1 LAADVSNG
9 KLAQVVGR
17 MVNCLRDE
25 TIAAFVGG
33 ALDEIDLRRVD
44 EHLAGCSDC
53 RGVIADAAYGALEQ
67 TGTPPSNDA
76 QPAVGHASEPG
87 SEGGRGLVP
96 ALAPGDVIADKYEVE
111 HLLGSGGMGQVF
123 AARHLELGQR
133 VAIKVLDHRGPTA
146 AARFLREART
156 SANLVSDHVPRV
168 FDVGRL
174 PAGAPYLVMEY
185 LVGQDLRRLLEDR
198 GPIDATDAVAYLL
211 DACAAV
217 AGAHAAGI
225 VHRDLK
231 PANLLLT
238 SRADGQPLVKV
249 LDFGVSKVMGDD
261 DLPAPASDQGLT
273 STGVVLGSPLYM
285 SPEQVRARKDIDAR
299 TDVWSLGAILFEL
312 LSGRPPF
319 RAPTL
324 PALAVAIAVE
334 SPPALSSLRS
344 DLPDGLELITQR
356 CLEKRPELRFQSVDE
371 LARALRPLLSTAR
384 EEARSWATIDPASAP
399 APRRR
404 LVAALAIGGALVVG
418 GVAVRFAQNPRGAL
432 ARDRDTA
439 AKKPDVVAVS
449 PTPPP
454 VPGAPMPVTVQAT
467 AAATAPPAA
476 FRSPSAASPARPAT
490 RRRTSRPGPLDTPD

>member
-1 LAADVSNG
+1 
-9 KLAQVVGR
+9 

-33 ALDEIDLRRVD
+33 ALDDNDLRMVD
-44 EHLAGCSDC
+44 EHLAACSVC

-67 TGTPPSNDA
+67 TGTPPSNEVL
-76 QPAVGHASEPG
+76 PTFGHVSERG
-87 SEGGRGLVP
+87 SEGGGGFVP

-111 HLLGSGGMGQVF
+111 HLLGTGGMGQVF

-156 SANLVSDHVPRV
+156 SANLVSDHIPRV

-185 LVGQDLRRLLEDR
+185 LVGQDLRRLLADR

-231 PANLLLT
+231 PANLFLT

-261 DLPAPASDQGLT
+261 RPASESDQGLT

-285 SPEQVRARKDIDAR
+285 SPEQVRARKDVDAR

-334 SPPALSSLRS
+334 PTPALSSLRS
-344 DLPDGLELITQR
+344 DLPIGLESITQR

-371 LARALRPLLSTAR
+371 LARALRSLLSTAR
-384 EEARSWATIDPASAP
+384 EGARSSATTDPASAP
-399 APRRR
+399 ASRRRR
-404 LVAALAIGGALVVG
+404 LVAALAIGGALVGG
-418 GVAVRFAQNPRGAL
+418 GVAVRFAQSPRGAL
-432 ARDRDTA
+432 ARDADAA

-449 PTPPP
+449 PTPP
-454 VPGAPMPVTVQAT
+454 VPRAPLPVTVQAT
-467 AAATAPPAA
+467 ATATAPPAA
-476 FRSPSAASPARPAT
+476 FRGPSGASPSRPAT
-490 RRRTSRPGPLDTPD
+490 RRRAPRPGPLYTPD